1 MLRNSSNDR
10 RRWIFLGILVAAL
23 CPASSVSAQGGPY
36 MPGEIQIRLR
46 EGALIDSVN
55 ARHGTQTQDSLP
67 PLYLL
72 TLPEVGYEQQ
82 WIDRF
87 MLDPD
92 VDAAEFAWTDETPEG
107 ARQMVVIVVGGTI
120 DDYLDQGLLGR
131 LHIDEMQQHYT
142 GAGALV
148 AVLDTGVMASH
159 EALAGCIATG
169 GWDFVSNDDDPAD
182 EALGVDEDGD
192 GLTDEG
198 AGHGTM
204 VAGILHVLAPDAQI
218 LPVRVLD
225 DEGRGR
231 VFDVAKGM
239 RYAVDHGAQV
249 INLSLG
255 LAQHTFVIQ
264 DQIFYINENEA
275 AIVSAAGNLAT
286 DHPPYYPASDPRALS
301 IAALDSC
308 DIKADFSNWHP
319 TVDLSAPGIG
329 ILAPYRDGGY
339 AIGAGTSFSVPFV
352 SAQCAWALQAMPNV
366 TLLNLYRTA
375 REGVVDIYDIP
386 ENLPY
391 LGQLGSGRI
400 DGLATLAAIQSTS
413 CGIETDVAALPGV
426 LRAWPNPSRD
436 GETVFLQPAEPAAA
450 AGSRILIL
458 DLSGRCVGTALR
470 AGDDPVLR
478 WSWQS
483 DGSALPGG
491 VFFARPDGGAGRPVR
506 LVHIR

>member
-1 MLRNSSNDR
+1 MLRSNLNIGR
-10 RRWIFLGILVAAL
+10 TWIVFGILAVSLGLADAA
-23 CPASSVSAQGGPY
+23 SAQGGPY

-46 EGALIDSVN
+46 DGVLIETIN
-55 ARHGTQTQDSLP
+55 ARYGTQTQDSLP

-72 TLPEVGYEQQ
+72 TLPEVGHEQE
-82 WIDRF
+82 WIDRL

-92 VDAAEFAWTDETPEG
+92 VEAAEFAWTDETPEG

-120 DDYLDQGLLGR
+120 DDYLDQGLLPR
-131 LHIDEMQQHYT
+131 LHIPEMQQQYT
-142 GAGALV
+142 GAGVLV
-148 AVLDTGVMASH
+148 AVLDTGVTASH
-159 EALAGCIATG
+159 EALAGCIAPG

-182 EALGVDEDGD
+182 EALGIDEDGD

-204 VAGILHVLAPDAQI
+204 VAGILHLLAPDAQL

-255 LAQHTFVIQ
+255 LTQHTFVIQ
-264 DQIFYINENEA
+264 DQILYVNDGEA

-286 DHPPYYPASDPRALS
+286 DHPPYYPASDPRVLS
-301 IAALDSC
+301 IAALDSS
-308 DIKADFSNWHP
+308 DVKADFSNWHP
-319 TVDLSAPGIG
+319 TVDLSAPGMG

-339 AIGAGTSFSVPFV
+339 AIGAGTSFAVPFI
-352 SAQCAWALQAMPNV
+352 SAQCAWALQAMPHV
-366 TLLNLYRTA
+366 TLWGLYRTA

-386 ENLPY
+386 ENEPY
-391 LGQLGSGRI
+391 LDQLGTGRI
-400 DGLATLAAIQSTS
+400 DGLATLAAIQSS
-413 CGIETDVAALPGV
+413 FCGIEGDAIASPGG
-426 LRAWPNPSRD
+426 LRAWPNPSRE
-436 GETVFLQPAEPAAA
+436 GEAVCFRLEGLAPESGA
-450 AGSRILIL
+450 RILIL
-458 DLSGRCVGTALR
+458 DPSGRCVGTAMR
-470 AGDDPVLR
+470 HGDDPILR

-483 DGSALPGG
+483 DGRALPGG
-491 VFFARPDGGAGRPVR
+491 VYFARPEHGVEPPLR
-506 LVHIR
+506 LVYVR